1 MTRINLTKSQ
11 LKMLSDFSSNFS
23 IAWLA
28 FALIS
33 GPEISTKTLGAIIN
47 GVGLFMISFLLSREI

>member
-1 MTRINLTKSQ
+1 
-11 LKMLSDFSSNFS
+11 MLSDFSSNFS

-47 GVGLFMISFLLSREI
+47 GVGLFMISFLLSKEI